1 MNTHTMLKA
10 TITTECTCEVY
21 VETEPD
27 GTHLTTQPDFC
38 MGCDEANHYWAQEV
52 IDVWLSRQTI
62 QSNRVRIH
70 SPNMGWERLEA
81 WKTTDV
87 TNLIESLRLNG
98 DYRIIFTLNDTD
110 LLATRYSHDE
120 PTGAS
125 FVFNLVTEENDI

>member
-10 TITTECTCEVY
+10 TITTECTCNEFIGI
-21 VETEPD
+21 EPD
-27 GTHLTTQPDFC
+27 GSYLYAPLEDC
-38 MGCDEANHYWAQEV
+38 MGCHGDNLAWAT
-52 IDVWLSRQTI
+52 DVVDTWLTRQTI
-62 QSNRVRIH
+62 QSNRVRIY

-87 TNLIESLRLNG
+87 TNLIESLTLNG
-98 DYRIIFTLNDTD
+98 DYRVIFTLNDKD

-125 FVFNLVTEENDI
+125 FVFNLVTEEDDV